1 MMSVRAVGGTGR
13 GFSKR
18 KVGSLDETRVP
29 SEVHPSQK
37 SSKKRGDEAVA
48 HSIFL
53 AIHDYSRDAHFV
65 QNDSFSDCS

>member
-1 MMSVRAVGGTGR
+1 MSVRAVGGTGR
-13 GFSKR
+13 GLSEIR
-18 KVGSLDETRVP
+18 EGSLDKTRVP

-53 AIHDYSRDAHFV
+53 SVHDDSRDAHFV